1 MRWGRGCVSIP
12 TINFPTL
19 AFKLTTSAFNF
30 LTRAFEIV
38 ICSCPCNVTWGFEL
52 VTREDEF
59 VIRDVELVTRI
70 SELVTRI
77 LLFHSYFIYCIFC
90 SIPYFIIS
98 SLLKAVDVFFPSIS
112 ECVKLSFVP
121 TFSLF
126 VFVATAITIVVL
138 ILLVIMKLSIR
149 NILE

>member
-1 MRWGRGCVSIP
+1 MQV
-12 TINFPTL
+12 
-19 AFKLTTSAFNF
+19 
-30 LTRAFEIV
+30 
-38 ICSCPCNVTWGFEL
+38 CPCNVTWGFELVNGGFEL

-70 SELVTRI
+70 SELVARI
-77 LLFHSYFIYCIFC
+77 LLFHSYFIYCIFY

-98 SLLKAVDVFFPSIS
+98 SRLKAVDVFFQRIS

-121 TFSLF
+121 TFSLY